1 MAAPEV
7 EAPSNRICEYRVS
20 MTVSTDLG
28 QINYRICIL
37 RLTPNAQPYKFEML
51 LTAEQYAIFRD
62 AIAGP

>member
-1 MAAPEV
+1 MSAAEP

-37 RLTPNAQPYKFEML
+37 RLTPNSAPHKFEML

-62 AIAGP
+62 TIAGP